1 MKKNSLL
8 PGTLTIVALLAIVG
22 ALLFPLGDGLIAN
35 FAGLSEA
42 ADGYDFVFG
51 NSALLLNDPYGGMI
65 AWFVLLLIAAFF
77 GIIGCILSF
86 FGGKLG
92 AFCDFLTGLICFV
105 CALLFFLSPIIIGS
119 SWVDADIALG
129 WGYIAAGACAA
140 VAAILNLFVGGKGL
154 FAKNA

>member
-8 PGTLTIVALLAIVG
+8 PGILTIIGLLAIVG

-35 FAGLSEA
+35 FAGYPEA
-42 ADGYDFVFG
+42 AQGYDFVFG
-51 NSALLLNDPYGGMI
+51 NSALLINDPYGGMI

-77 GIIGCILSF
+77 GIIGCVLSF

-105 CALLFFLSPIIIGS
+105 CALLFFLAPVTVGS
-119 SWVDADIALG
+119 TWTSADVSLG

-140 VAAILNLFVGGKGL
+140 VAALLNLFIGGKGL
-154 FAKNA
+154 FSKKA